1 MTVGPVRRGLHA
13 AHAVMALALL
23 ATGLLILWPELR
35 SRTLGGYGREVG
47 EIHIYLGLAFAI
59 APLLAWLLAPRGLLA
74 NLWEQI
80 DASGLRSR
88 WRRTHIVVSII
99 ASPALTLS
107 GLVLWLGDDLPIVVW
122 DGADLVH
129 VVCHWVVTIS
139 LPLHVVVA
147 RRKIAERVR
156 LMLGGE
162 PPELFE
168 FTDDPDEGP

>member
-1 MTVGPVRRGLHA
+1 MTVVPVRRGLHA
-13 AHAVMALALL
+13 AHAVTALALL
-23 ATGLLILWPELR
+23 VTGLLILWPELR

-47 EIHIYLGLAFAI
+47 EIHVYLGLVFAI
-59 APLLAWLLAPRGLLA
+59 APVLAWLLAPRGLLA
-74 NLWEQI
+74 DLWKQI
-80 DASGLRSR
+80 DPSGLRSS

-99 ASPALTLS
+99 ASAALSLS
-107 GLVLWLGDDLPIVVW
+107 GLVLWLAVDLPIPLW
-122 DGADLVH
+122 DAADQVH
-129 VVCHWVVTIS
+129 VVCHWIVMLS

-168 FTDDPDEGP
+168 FADDHDEEL